1 MSMDMSAAAGR
12 SGHVRN
18 APHIVLLF
26 VCLFIHAFWEME
38 GWELS
43 VGEGV
48 GAGLGANCAD

>member
-1 MSMDMSAAAGR
+1 MDMSAAAGR

-43 VGEGV
+43 VGEEGRG
-48 GAGLGANCAD
+48 GAGGRLC

>member
-12 SGHVRN
+12 AGHVRN

-38 GWELS
+38 RWELS

-48 GAGLGANCAD
+48 RGRAGGILC